1 MIRINS
7 SLNYRNGRIKLV
19 LEASPRE
26 FQIFTAIAWTTLDLV
41 DHLDDVGDSLDL
53 DDDTRELLGLLRE
66 MWAEVKDEST

>member
-1 MIRINS
+1 VMKINPS
-7 SLNYRNGRIKLV
+7 IFYKNGRIKLV

-41 DHLDDVGDSLDL
+41 EHLDDVGDSLDL

-66 MWAEVKDEST
+66 MWAEAKEG